1 MYEGGFAELYDRF
14 YRGRGKDYA
23 AEAAQV
29 ARLVRDRLPSASSL
43 LDVACGTG
51 THLRRFA
58 DLFDDVTGLELSA
71 AMIEVARPQ
80 LGGIPV
86 LQGDMR
92 DFALDREFDAVTCMF
107 SSIGHMR
114 DGAELDQALASFAR
128 HLAPGGVVVVEPWW
142 FPEDFLD
149 GYVAGDVVRDG
160 DLTIS
165 RVSHSA
171 RRRRDP
177 DGDPLGRGRRGE
189 RSAAP
194 RGALRDHALRAAAV
208 REGLHRGR
216 LRCAVPGGR
225 TLRTRVVR
233 RCARMTRA
241 FAFSVPGT
249 GDPLHGPFPRRDRTL
264 TVSAGL
270 DRQRPAA
277 ASGAVDDTA
286 GRVDG

>member
-29 ARLVRDRLPSASSL
+29 ARLVRDRLPAATSL

-114 DGAELDQALASFAR
+114 DSAELDQALASFAR

-165 RVSHSA
+165 RVSHSVRA
-171 RRRRDP
+171 
-177 DGDPLGRGRRGE
+177 DGATRMEIHWVVADAVNGPRHHVEHYEITLFERQQYEKAFTAAGCAVEYLEGGPSGRGLFVG
-189 RSAAP
+189 
-194 RGALRDHALRAAAV
+194 
-208 REGLHRGR
+208 
-216 LRCAVPGGR
+216 
-225 TLRTRVVR
+225 VR
-233 RCARMTRA
+233 R
-241 FAFSVPGT
+241 
-249 GDPLHGPFPRRDRTL
+249 
-264 TVSAGL
+264 
-270 DRQRPAA
+270 
-277 ASGAVDDTA
+277 
-286 GRVDG
+286 